1 MIFIKLTNEKH
12 RIFSSFRSVYKDY
25 HINDSIETEIKNP
38 YSNDQFEHLLYQ
50 KNWIDTV
57 QWHLEDI
64 IRDPEIEPIEALK
77 IKRVID
83 ASNQKRTD
91 LVEFIDGYFLNKYK
105 DVKPNEKATLNSE
118 TIAWALDRLSILAL
132 KIFHM
137 FEEVNRES
145 AEQSHKVSCQKK
157 LDVLNEQKLDLSKAI
172 DQLIDDIEKGNK
184 YMKIYKQMKMYNDE
198 ELNPVLYKAK
208 K

>member
-1 MIFIKLTNEKH
+1 MKSAEFFQVFNQSIN
-12 RIFSSFRSVYKDY
+12 DY
-25 HINDSIETEIKNP
+25 HINDTIETEIKNP

-64 IRDPEIEPIEALK
+64 IRDPEIEPVEALK

-157 LDVLNEQKLDLSKAI
+157 LDVLNEQKLDLSTAI
-172 DQLIDDIEKGNK
+172 DQLIEDIEKGNK

>member
-1 MIFIKLTNEKH
+1 MKSLDFFKIFDQSIN
-12 RIFSSFRSVYKDY
+12 DY
-25 HINDSIETEIKNP
+25 HVQDSIETQIKNP
-38 YSNDQFEHLLYQ
+38 YPKNQFEYLLYQ

-64 IRDPEIEPIEALK
+64 IRDPEIEPAEALK

-91 LVEFIDGYFLNKYK
+91 LVEFIDGYFLNKFK
-105 DVKPNEKATLNSE
+105 DIEPNENATLNSE

-137 FEEVNRES
+137 SEEANREN
-145 AEQSHKVSCQKK
+145 AEESHKTSCQNK
-157 LDVLNEQKLDLSKAI
+157 LDVLNEQKIDLSTAI
-172 DQLIDDIEKGNK
+172 DQLIQDIEKGNK

>member
-1 MIFIKLTNEKH
+1 MKSAEFFQVFNQSI
-12 RIFSSFRSVYKDY
+12 KDY

>member
-1 MIFIKLTNEKH
+1 MKSLDFFKIFDQSIN
-12 RIFSSFRSVYKDY
+12 DY
-25 HINDSIETEIKNP
+25 HVQDSIETKIKNP
-38 YSNDQFEHLLYQ
+38 YPKDQFEHLLYQ

-64 IRDPEIEPIEALK
+64 IRDPEIEPAEALK

-105 DVKPNEKATLNSE
+105 DIKPNENATLNSE

-137 FEEVNRES
+137 SEEANREN
-145 AEQSHKVSCQKK
+145 AEQSHKTSCQNK
-157 LDVLNEQKLDLSKAI
+157 LDVLNEQKIDLSTAI
-172 DQLIDDIEKGNK
+172 DQLIQDIEKGNK

>member
-1 MIFIKLTNEKH
+1 MKSLDFFTIFDQSIN
-12 RIFSSFRSVYKDY
+12 DY
-25 HINDSIETEIKNP
+25 HVQDSIETQIKNP
-38 YSNDQFEHLLYQ
+38 YPKNQFEYLLYQ

-64 IRDPEIEPIEALK
+64 IRDPEIEPAEALK

-105 DVKPNEKATLNSE
+105 DIKPDKNATLNSE

-137 FEEVNRES
+137 SEEANREN
-145 AEQSHKVSCQKK
+145 AEQSHKTSCQNK
-157 LDVLNEQKLDLSKAI
+157 LDVLNEQKIDLSTAI
-172 DQLIDDIEKGNK
+172 DQLIQDIEKGNK

>member
-1 MIFIKLTNEKH
+1 MKSLDFFKIFDQSIN
-12 RIFSSFRSVYKDY
+12 DY
-25 HINDSIETEIKNP
+25 HVHDSIETQIKNP
-38 YSNDQFEHLLYQ
+38 YHKNQFEYLLYQ

-64 IRDPEIEPIEALK
+64 IRDPEIEPAEALK

-105 DVKPNEKATLNSE
+105 DIKPDKNATLNSE

-137 FEEVNRES
+137 SEEANREN
-145 AEQSHKVSCQKK
+145 AEQSHKTSCQNK
-157 LDVLNEQKLDLSKAI
+157 LDVLNEQKIDLSTAI
-172 DQLIDDIEKGNK
+172 DQLIQDIEKGNK
-184 YMKIYKQMKMYNDE
+184 YMKTYKQMKMYNDE

>member
-1 MIFIKLTNEKH
+1 MKSTEFFQVFNQSIKE
-12 RIFSSFRSVYKDY
+12 Y

-38 YSNDQFEHLLYQ
+38 YSKDQFEHLLYQ

-137 FEEVNRES
+137 SEEVNRES
-145 AEQSHKVSCQKK
+145 AEQSHKLSCQKK
-157 LDVLNEQKLDLSKAI
+157 LDVLNEQKLDLSTAI
-172 DQLIDDIEKGNK
+172 DQLIEDIEKGNK

>member
-1 MIFIKLTNEKH
+1 MKSLDFFIIFDQSIN
-12 RIFSSFRSVYKDY
+12 DY
-25 HINDSIETEIKNP
+25 HVHDSIETQIKNP
-38 YSNDQFEHLLYQ
+38 YPKNQFEYLLYQ

-64 IRDPEIEPIEALK
+64 IRDPEIEPAEALK

-105 DVKPNEKATLNSE
+105 DIKPDKNATLNSE

-137 FEEVNRES
+137 SEEANREN
-145 AEQSHKVSCQKK
+145 AEQSHKTSCQNK
-157 LDVLNEQKLDLSKAI
+157 LDVLNEQKIDLSTAI
-172 DQLIDDIEKGNK
+172 DQLIQDIEKGNK

-198 ELNPVLYKAK
+198 ELNPVLYKGK

>member
-1 MIFIKLTNEKH
+1 MKSLYFFKIFDQSIN
-12 RIFSSFRSVYKDY
+12 DY
-25 HINDSIETEIKNP
+25 HVKDSIETEIKNP
-38 YSNDQFEHLLYQ
+38 YPKNQFEHLLYQ

-64 IRDPEIEPIEALK
+64 IRDPEIEPVEALK

-91 LVEFIDGYFLNKYK
+91 LVEFIDGYFLNKFK
-105 DVKPNEKATLNSE
+105 DIEPNKNATLNSE

-137 FEEVNRES
+137 SEEANREN
-145 AEQSHKVSCQKK
+145 AEESHKTSCQNK
-157 LDVLNEQKLDLSKAI
+157 LDVLNEQKIDLSTAI
-172 DQLIDDIEKGNK
+172 DQLIQDIEKGNK

>member
-1 MIFIKLTNEKH
+1 MKSAEFFQVFNQSI
-12 RIFSSFRSVYKDY
+12 KDY

-38 YSNDQFEHLLYQ
+38 YSSDQFEHLLYQ

-105 DVKPNEKATLNSE
+105 DVKPNKRATLNSE

>member
-1 MIFIKLTNEKH
+1 MKSLYFFKIFD
-12 RIFSSFRSVYKDY
+12 RSINDY
-25 HINDSIETEIKNP
+25 HVKDSIETQIKNP
-38 YSNDQFEHLLYQ
+38 YPKDQFEHLLYQ

-64 IRDPEIEPIEALK
+64 IRDPEIEPAEALK

-91 LVEFIDGYFLNKYK
+91 LVEFIDGYFLNKFK
-105 DVKPNEKATLNSE
+105 DIEPNENATLNSE

-137 FEEVNRES
+137 SEEANREN
-145 AEQSHKVSCQKK
+145 AEQSHKTSCQNK
-157 LDVLNEQKLDLSKAI
+157 LDVLNEQKIDLSTAI
-172 DQLIDDIEKGNK
+172 DQLIEDIEKGNK

>member
-1 MIFIKLTNEKH
+1 MKSLYFFKIFDQSIN
-12 RIFSSFRSVYKDY
+12 DY
-25 HINDSIETEIKNP
+25 HVKDSIETEIKNP
-38 YSNDQFEHLLYQ
+38 YSKNQFEHLLYQ

-64 IRDPEIEPIEALK
+64 IRDPEIEPVEALK

-91 LVEFIDGYFLNKYK
+91 LVEFIDGYFLNKFK
-105 DVKPNEKATLNSE
+105 DIEPNKNATLNSE

-137 FEEVNRES
+137 SEEANREN
-145 AEQSHKVSCQKK
+145 AEESHKTSCQNK
-157 LDVLNEQKLDLSKAI
+157 LDVLNEQKIDLSTAI
-172 DQLIDDIEKGNK
+172 DQLIQDIEKGNK

>member
-1 MIFIKLTNEKH
+1 MKSLDFFKIFDQSIN
-12 RIFSSFRSVYKDY
+12 DY
-25 HINDSIETEIKNP
+25 HVQDSIETKIKNP
-38 YSNDQFEHLLYQ
+38 YHKDQFEHLLYQ

-64 IRDPEIEPIEALK
+64 IRDPEIEPAEALK

-91 LVEFIDGYFLNKYK
+91 LVEFIDGYFLNKFK
-105 DVKPNEKATLNSE
+105 DIEPNKNATLNSE

-137 FEEVNRES
+137 SEEANREN
-145 AEQSHKVSCQKK
+145 AEQSHKTSCQNK
-157 LDVLNEQKLDLSKAI
+157 LDVLNEQKIDLSTAI
-172 DQLIDDIEKGNK
+172 DQLIQDIEKGNK

>member
-1 MIFIKLTNEKH
+1 MKSLYFFKIFD
-12 RIFSSFRSVYKDY
+12 RSINDY
-25 HINDSIETEIKNP
+25 HVKDSIETEIKNP
-38 YSNDQFEHLLYQ
+38 YSKDQFEHLLYQ

-64 IRDPEIEPIEALK
+64 IRDPEIEPAEALK

-91 LVEFIDGYFLNKYK
+91 LVEFIDGYFLNKFK
-105 DVKPNEKATLNSE
+105 DIEPNENATLNSE

-137 FEEVNRES
+137 SEEANREN
-145 AEQSHKVSCQKK
+145 AEESHKTSCQNK
-157 LDVLNEQKLDLSKAI
+157 LDVLNEQKIDLSTAI
-172 DQLIDDIEKGNK
+172 DQLIQDIEKGNK
-184 YMKIYKQMKMYNDE
+184 YIKIYKQMKMYNDE

>member
-1 MIFIKLTNEKH
+1 MKSLDFFKIFDQSIN
-12 RIFSSFRSVYKDY
+12 DY
-25 HINDSIETEIKNP
+25 HVQDSIETQIKNP
-38 YSNDQFEHLLYQ
+38 YPKNQFEYLLYQ

-64 IRDPEIEPIEALK
+64 IRDPEIEPTEALK

-105 DVKPNEKATLNSE
+105 DIKPNENATLNSE

-137 FEEVNRES
+137 SEEANREN
-145 AEQSHKVSCQKK
+145 AEQSHKTGCQNK
-157 LDVLNEQKLDLSKAI
+157 LEVLNEQKIDLSTAI
-172 DQLIDDIEKGNK
+172 DQLIQDIEKGNK
-184 YMKIYKQMKMYNDE
+184 YMKTYKQMKMYNDE

>member
-1 MIFIKLTNEKH
+1 MKSLYFFKIFDQSIN
-12 RIFSSFRSVYKDY
+12 DY
-25 HINDSIETEIKNP
+25 HVKDSIETQIKNP
-38 YSNDQFEHLLYQ
+38 YPKDQFEHLLYQ

-64 IRDPEIEPIEALK
+64 IRDPEIEPAEALK

-91 LVEFIDGYFLNKYK
+91 LVEFIDGYFLNKFK
-105 DVKPNEKATLNSE
+105 DIEPNKNATLNSE

-137 FEEVNRES
+137 SEEANREN
-145 AEQSHKVSCQKK
+145 AEQSHKTSCQNK
-157 LDVLNEQKLDLSKAI
+157 LDVLNEQKIDLSTAI
-172 DQLIDDIEKGNK
+172 DQLIEDIEKGNK

>member
-1 MIFIKLTNEKH
+1 MKSAEFFQVFNQSI
-12 RIFSSFRSVYKDY
+12 KDY
-25 HINDSIETEIKNP
+25 HINDSIETKIKNP
-38 YSNDQFEHLLYQ
+38 YLKDQFEHLLYQ

-105 DVKPNEKATLNSE
+105 DVKPNKKATLNSE

>member
-1 MIFIKLTNEKH
+1 MKSAEFFQVFNQSIKE
-12 RIFSSFRSVYKDY
+12 Y

>member
-1 MIFIKLTNEKH
+1 MKSLDFFTIFDQSIN
-12 RIFSSFRSVYKDY
+12 DY
-25 HINDSIETEIKNP
+25 HVQDSIETKIKNP
-38 YSNDQFEHLLYQ
+38 YHKDQFEHLLYQ

-64 IRDPEIEPIEALK
+64 IRDPEIEPAEALK

-105 DVKPNEKATLNSE
+105 DIKPNENATLNSE

-137 FEEVNRES
+137 SEEANREN
-145 AEQSHKVSCQKK
+145 AEQSHKTSCQNK
-157 LDVLNEQKLDLSKAI
+157 LDVLNEQKIDLSTAI
-172 DQLIDDIEKGNK
+172 DQLIQDIEKGNK

>member
-1 MIFIKLTNEKH
+1 MFI
-12 RIFSSFRSVYKDY
+12 RDRSINDY

-38 YSNDQFEHLLYQ
+38 YSKDQFEHLLYQ

-57 QWHLEDI
+57 QWHLEDV
-64 IRDPEIEPIEALK
+64 IRDPEIEPTEALK

-137 FEEVNRES
+137 SEEVNRES
-145 AEQSHKVSCQKK
+145 AEQSHKLSCQKK
-157 LDVLNEQKLDLSKAI
+157 LDVLNEQKLDLSTAI
-172 DQLIDDIEKGNK
+172 DQLIEDIEKGNK

>member
-1 MIFIKLTNEKH
+1 MKSLDFFKIFDQSIN
-12 RIFSSFRSVYKDY
+12 DY
-25 HINDSIETEIKNP
+25 HVKDSIETQIKNP
-38 YSNDQFEHLLYQ
+38 YPKDQFEHLLYQ

-64 IRDPEIEPIEALK
+64 IRDPEIEPAEALK

-91 LVEFIDGYFLNKYK
+91 LVEFIDGYFLNKFK
-105 DVKPNEKATLNSE
+105 DIEPNENATLNSE

-137 FEEVNRES
+137 SEEANREN
-145 AEQSHKVSCQKK
+145 AEQSHKTSCQNK
-157 LDVLNEQKLDLSKAI
+157 LDVLNEQKIDLSTAI
-172 DQLIDDIEKGNK
+172 DQLIQDIEKGNK

>member
-1 MIFIKLTNEKH
+1 MKSLYFFKIFDQSIN
-12 RIFSSFRSVYKDY
+12 DY
-25 HINDSIETEIKNP
+25 HVKDSIETQIKNP
-38 YSNDQFEHLLYQ
+38 YPKNQFEHLLYQ

-64 IRDPEIEPIEALK
+64 IRDPEIEPVEALK

-91 LVEFIDGYFLNKYK
+91 LVEFIDGYFLNKFK
-105 DVKPNEKATLNSE
+105 DIEPNENATLNSE

-137 FEEVNRES
+137 SEEANREN
-145 AEQSHKVSCQKK
+145 AEESHKTSCQNK
-157 LDVLNEQKLDLSKAI
+157 LDVLNEQKIDLSTAI
-172 DQLIDDIEKGNK
+172 DQLIQDIEKGNK

>member
-1 MIFIKLTNEKH
+1 MQSLDFFKIFDQSIN
-12 RIFSSFRSVYKDY
+12 DY
-25 HINDSIETEIKNP
+25 HVQDSIETQIKNP
-38 YSNDQFEHLLYQ
+38 YHKDQFEHLLYQ

-64 IRDPEIEPIEALK
+64 IRDPEIVPAEALK

-91 LVEFIDGYFLNKYK
+91 LVEFIDGYFLNKSK
-105 DVKPNEKATLNSE
+105 DIKPNENATLNSE

-137 FEEVNRES
+137 SEEANREN
-145 AEQSHKVSCQKK
+145 AEESHKTSCQNK
-157 LDVLNEQKLDLSKAI
+157 LDVLNEQKIDLSTAI
-172 DQLIDDIEKGNK
+172 DQLIQDIEKGNK

>member
-1 MIFIKLTNEKH
+1 MKSTEFFQIFYQYIN
-12 RIFSSFRSVYKDY
+12 DY

-38 YSNDQFEHLLYQ
+38 YSKDQFEHLLYQ

-64 IRDPEIEPIEALK
+64 IRDPEIEPTEALK

>member
-1 MIFIKLTNEKH
+1 MKSLYFFKIFDQSIN
-12 RIFSSFRSVYKDY
+12 DY
-25 HINDSIETEIKNP
+25 HVKDSIETQIKNP
-38 YSNDQFEHLLYQ
+38 YPKDQFEHLLYQ

-64 IRDPEIEPIEALK
+64 IRDPEIEPAEALK

-91 LVEFIDGYFLNKYK
+91 LVEFIDGYFLNKFK
-105 DVKPNEKATLNSE
+105 DIEPNKNATLNSE

-137 FEEVNRES
+137 SEEANREN
-145 AEQSHKVSCQKK
+145 AEQSHKTSCQNK
-157 LDVLNEQKLDLSKAI
+157 LDVLNEQKIDLSTAI
-172 DQLIDDIEKGNK
+172 DQLIQDIEKGNK